1 MDFLLL
7 TSYFFLLPFIT
18 AALRPKINCSI
29 QSEYMMNQRISVI
42 GAGSWGTTLAILLAG
57 KGHEVLLWV
66 FEKDELPKLE
76 KEKINTK
83 YLPGAKFPPNL
94 QLTGELS
101 SAVQFGDFLVI
112 ATPSHVVRN
121 VCQQFAGQVKN
132 SQYIIN
138 IAKGIENDTLK
149 RMSEVIEETLSVSA
163 DRIATLYGPSHAE
176 EVSQKIATAVVS
188 ASSDI
193 QTARKIRELFRTQY
207 FRVYSSDDIVGVEL
221 GGSLKNVIAIAAG
234 ICDGAG
240 FGDNTKAAL
249 LTRGL
254 VEMTRLGV
262 TMGARQETFAG
273 LSGIGD
279 LIVTCMSKHS
289 RNRHVGEQ
297 IGRGRKL
304 DDILNEMVMVAE
316 GVKTTRS
323 VHQLMQ
329 KYDVE
334 MPISEQVYEVLFK
347 RKSPR
352 KAVRGLMTRDPKEET
367 LD

>member
-1 MDFLLL
+1 
-7 TSYFFLLPFIT
+7 
-18 AALRPKINCSI
+18 
-29 QSEYMMNQRISVI
+29 MNQKISVI
-42 GAGSWGTTLAILLAG
+42 GAGSWGTTLAILLAE
-57 KGHEVLLWV
+57 KGHDVMLWV
-66 FEKDELPKLE
+66 FESGELPKME
-76 KEKINTK
+76 KDRINHK
-83 YLPGAKFPPNL
+83 YLRGAKFPDNL
-94 QLTGELS
+94 QLTGDLS
-101 SAVQFGDFLVI
+101 QAVQFGEFLVV
-112 ATPSHVVRN
+112 ATPSHVVRG
-121 VCQQFAGQVKN
+121 VCERFASHIN
-132 SQYIIN
+132 DNQYIIN
-138 IAKGIENDTLK
+138 VAKGIENDSLK
-149 RMSEVIEETLSVSA
+149 RMSEVIEETLSISPG
-163 DRIATLYGPSHAE
+163 RIATLYGPSHAE
-176 EVSQKIATAVVS
+176 EVSRKIATAVVS

-193 QTARKIRELFRTQY
+193 KTARKIRELFRTQY

-273 LSGIGD
+273 LSGVGD

-297 IGRGRKL
+297 IGKGRKL

-323 VHQLMQ
+323 VYQLMQ

-334 MPISEQVYEVLFK
+334 MPISEQVYEVLFEG
-347 RKSPR
+347 KSAG
-352 KAVRGLMTRDPKEET
+352 KAVRDLMTRDPKEEA
-367 LD
+367 LE